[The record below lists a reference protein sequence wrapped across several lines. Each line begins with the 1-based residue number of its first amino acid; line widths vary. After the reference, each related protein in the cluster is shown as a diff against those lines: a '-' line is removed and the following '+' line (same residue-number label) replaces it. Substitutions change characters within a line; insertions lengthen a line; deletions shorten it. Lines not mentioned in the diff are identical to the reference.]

1 MTMIV
6 SNSKQELWPCCGAAF
21 FFVTDTVASS
31 NLVVEC
37 CGVCL
42 FAGQPYSKQD
52 SLQVK

>member
-1 MTMIV
+1 MTTIV
-6 SNSKQELWPCCGAAF
+6 SNSKQELWPCCGAA

-37 CGVCL
+37 CGVCS
-42 FAGQPYSKQD
+42 FAGQPYRTRD